1 MLILYELT
9 RGRGDRNLMHLLID
23 SINIHCCKHKQTV
36 RITLRIFNKV
46 EILIWNSEVLRCWV
60 VYDQQMTLQSS
71 KQSYSTETELIAIDV
86 GVGENS
92 SEAQRK
98 IRTWEHSPN
107 TEEWNQINFG
117 NFYQGLCWCHLS
129 TWNTMIQ
136 HSKSTA
142 GMRTLL
148 PFARLINE
156 WKEKNTEMTFTHRS
170 LNYIIYI
177 LDWFLTQMAIQTT
190 QWQHLSALKVDL
202 IFKASTGTKKE
213 GDWSYFLHGEPGEL
227 LWLFPNL
234 LISRDFQRVVPKKK
248 ETMSSE
254 QPSSCV
260 EEGALLTSGVK
271 GQNE

>member
-1 MLILYELT
+1 MWGGGKVLRLRSFKEALEWRDAGNWHFKLLLKKMAMSMLILYELT

-92 SEAQRK
+92 SE
-98 IRTWEHSPN
+98 
-107 TEEWNQINFG
+107 EENQNMGTFPQYWRVESNNFG

-136 HSKSTA
+136 HSKTTA

-170 LNYIIYI
+170 LN
-177 LDWFLTQMAIQTT
+177 
-190 QWQHLSALKVDL
+190 
-202 IFKASTGTKKE
+202 
-213 GDWSYFLHGEPGEL
+213 
-227 LWLFPNL
+227 
-234 LISRDFQRVVPKKK
+234 
-248 ETMSSE
+248 
-254 QPSSCV
+254 
-260 EEGALLTSGVK
+260 
-271 GQNE
+271 